1 MASKAKFVKIFIGTG
16 HPASLSGY
24 KVLGDVTEG
33 SERVLLLERPDQVAT
48 TRKARTKKVNAQPM
62 PEATRHLQDIP
73 FVSGGS
79 VGSIPLLPA
88 TAKES

>member
-1 MASKAKFVKIFIGTG
+1 MAAKAKFVKVFIGTG

-48 TRKARTKKVNAQPM
+48 TRKARTKKVNAQPSS
-62 PEATRHLQDIP
+62 A
-73 FVSGGS
+73 SGLTFS
-79 VGSIPLLPA
+79 PA
-88 TAKES
+88 TAKEA